1 MPLLGDALGGFG
13 AALSSEW
20 GESGWAS
27 AGATGGRLGVD
38 VDGGSVDPTLEPLV
52 GAGATGRGRGAVM
65 GGRLVGGAFDR
76 QRLLQLL
83 ACATRSVAAAWLRGT
98 AKMQ

>member
-52 GAGATGRGRGAVM
+52 GAGATGRAGGGPLWGAAWW
-65 GGRLVGGAFDR
+65 VGLYR

-83 ACATRSVAAAWLRGT
+83 ACAAWLRGT